1 MELRRLIYTSQA
13 TKKLSKR
20 NLLDLLHDSRSYNK
34 IDNISGI
41 LMHSN
46 GCFLQVIE
54 GRRDVIEHLVGRL
67 LKDSRHIKFK
77 IIFDCSVI
85 SRLFPSW
92 TMSCADFDNP
102 ELSLIPG
109 IRTDLNNHKVIKDL
123 ITSLPEI
130 ADFLLEK
137 LNNSRNS
144 NI

>member
-1 MELRRLIYTSQA
+1 MKLRRLIYTSQA

-77 IIFDCSVI
+77 IILDCSVN
-85 SRLFPSW
+85 SRLFPNW

-109 IRTDLNNHKVIKDL
+109 IRTDLNDAKVIKDL
-123 ITSLPEI
+123 IKSLPEI

-137 LNNSRNS
+137 LNNSGTS
-144 NI
+144 NT